1 MKWDSIETFFLDM
14 DGTLLDLSYD
24 NYFWHKHIP
33 KVYAKINNISYIKS
47 KEIFEKMYKEK
58 QGTLDWYCLNYWS
71 DKLKINLNSELL
83 KTKNKIKIFPGVI
96 DFLLQLKKRDIKIVL
111 LTNCPRDM
119 LNVKFNEKKLWGY
132 FDNIIS
138 SEDYGFAKETNEFWN
153 CLDKELIYNKKTTI
167 FIDDNQKV
175 LDFAY
180 RNGIKNIIAINF
192 PDSESKKQIIKNYKS
207 IDSISLFEK
216 EIIH

>member
-24 NYFWHKHIP
+24 NYFWHQHIP
-33 KVYAKINNISYIKS
+33 KIYAEINNMS
-47 KEIFEKMYKEK
+47 FEKAKKEFEEMYKKK
-58 QGTLDWYCLNYWS
+58 QDTIDWYCLNYWS
-71 DKLKINLNSELL
+71 DRLKINLHDELL
-83 KTKNKIKIFPGVI
+83 KTKHKIRIFPGVI
-96 DFLLQLKKRDIKIVL
+96 DFLMKIRKRNIKIIL

-119 LNVKFNEKKLWGY
+119 LNVKLNETKLWGY
-132 FDNIIS
+132 FDQIIS

-153 CLDKELIYNKKTTI
+153 YLEKVLNYDKKTTI

-180 RNGIKNIIAINF
+180 VNGIKNIISINF
-192 PDSESKKQIIKNYKS
+192 PDSENKKQVIKHYKS
-207 IDSISLFEK
+207 IDNISLFEK

>member
-24 NYFWHKHIP
+24 NYFWHQHIP
-33 KVYAKINNISYIKS
+33 KIYAEINNMS
-47 KEIFEKMYKEK
+47 FEKAKKEFEEMYKKK
-58 QGTLDWYCLNYWS
+58 QDTINWYCLNYWS
-71 DKLKINLNSELL
+71 YRLKINLHDELL
-83 KTKNKIKIFPGVI
+83 KTKQKIRIFPGVI
-96 DFLLQLKKRDIKIVL
+96 DFLMKIRKRNIKIIL

-119 LNVKFNEKKLWGY
+119 LNVKLNETKLWGY
-132 FDNIIS
+132 FDQIIS

-153 CLDKELIYNKKTTI
+153 YLEKVLNYDKKTTV
-167 FIDDNQKV
+167 FIDDNPKV

-180 RNGIKNIIAINF
+180 VNGIKNIISINF
-192 PDSESKKQIIKNYKS
+192 PDSENKKQVIKHYKS
-207 IDSISLFEK
+207 IDNISLFEK

>member
-24 NYFWHKHIP
+24 NYFWHQHIP
-33 KVYAKINNISYIKS
+33 KIYAEINNMS
-47 KEIFEKMYKEK
+47 FEKAKKEFEEMYKKK
-58 QGTLDWYCLNYWS
+58 QDTIDWYCLNYWS
-71 DKLKINLNSELL
+71 DRLKINLHDELL
-83 KTKNKIKIFPGVI
+83 KTKQKIRIFPGVI
-96 DFLLQLKKRDIKIVL
+96 DFLMKIRKRNIKIIL

-119 LNVKFNEKKLWGY
+119 LNVKLNETKLWGY
-132 FDNIIS
+132 FDQIIS
-138 SEDYGFAKETNEFWN
+138 SEDYGFAKATNEFWN
-153 CLDKELIYNKKTTI
+153 YLEKVLNYDKKTTV

-180 RNGIKNIIAINF
+180 VNGIKNIISINF
-192 PDSESKKQIIKNYKS
+192 PDSENKKQVIKHYKS
-207 IDSISLFEK
+207 IDNISLFEK

>member
-33 KVYAKINNISYIKS
+33 KIYSKKNNISYMEA
-47 KEIFEKMYKEK
+47 KEIFEEMYKEK
-58 QGTLDWYCLNYWS
+58 KDTLDWYCLNYWS
-71 DKLKINLNSELL
+71 DRLKINLNHELL

-96 DFLLQLKKRDIKIVL
+96 DFLFKLKKRNIKIVL
-111 LTNCPRDM
+111 LTNCPRNM
-119 LNVKFNEKKLWGY
+119 LNVKFNETKLWGY

-138 SEDYGFAKETNEFWN
+138 SEDFGFAKETDEFWN
-153 CLDKELIYNKKTTI
+153 FLDKKLIYNKKTTV

-180 RNGIKNIIAINF
+180 RNGIKNIVAINL
-192 PDSESKKQIIKNYKS
+192 PDSENKKQIIKNYRS
-207 IDSISLFEK
+207 IDHISLFEK

>member
-14 DGTLLDLSYD
+14 DGTRLDLSYD

-96 DFLLQLKKRDIKIVL
+96 DFLLQLKKRNIKIIL

-153 CLDKELIYNKKTTI
+153 YLDKELIYNKKTTV
-167 FIDDNQKV
+167 FIDDNQNV

-180 RNGIKNIIAINF
+180 RHGLKNIIAINF
-192 PDSESKKQIIKNYKS
+192 PDSENKKQIIKNYKS
-207 IDSISLFEK
+207 IDNISLFEK

>member
-1 MKWDSIETFFLDM
+1 
-14 DGTLLDLSYD
+14 
-24 NYFWHKHIP
+24 
-33 KVYAKINNISYIKS
+33 
-47 KEIFEKMYKEK
+47 
-58 QGTLDWYCLNYWS
+58 
-71 DKLKINLNSELL
+71 
-83 KTKNKIKIFPGVI
+83 
-96 DFLLQLKKRDIKIVL
+96 
-111 LTNCPRDM
+111 M

-153 CLDKELIYNKKTTI
+153 YLDKELIYNKKTTV

-180 RNGIKNIIAINF
+180 RHGIKNIIAINF
-192 PDSESKKQIIKNYKS
+192 PDSKNKKQIIKNYKS
-207 IDSISLFEK
+207 IDNISLFEK

>member
-83 KTKNKIKIFPGVI
+83 KTKHKIKIFPGVI